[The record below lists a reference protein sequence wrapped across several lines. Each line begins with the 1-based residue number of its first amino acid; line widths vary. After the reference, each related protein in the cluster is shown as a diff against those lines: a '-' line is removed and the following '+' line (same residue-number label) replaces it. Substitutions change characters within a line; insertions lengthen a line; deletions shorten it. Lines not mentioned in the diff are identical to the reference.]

1 MEALCKNVRKLSVAS
16 AAIKNAEKDS
26 IEAFASSTAGGVTR
40 PSFFCVNLI
49 LRGWNISFYKARR
62 TPVRR
67 SSRNV
72 YRRWLKKSQK
82 QMSDPPNND
91 DGRWGK

>member
-40 PSFFCVNLI
+40 PSFFLRELDSARVEYQFLQSKKDAGKAFFSKCVPSL
-49 LRGWNISFYKARR
+49 
-62 TPVRR
+62 VE
-67 SSRNV
+67 
-72 YRRWLKKSQK
+72 KKSK
-82 QMSDPPNND
+82 TD
-91 DGRWGK
+91 